1 MHPAPLLLFD
11 LDTELARLHPAA
23 FGWALTCCKW
33 DRRAAEDVL
42 QIAYL
47 KILDGRARFAHR
59 SNFRT
64 FLFSVIRRTAAE
76 ELRRQIVR
84 RVLSLA
90 DIREPAVGAE
100 GLDSI
105 LREESSR
112 RLESALK
119 QLSARQRQLLHLV
132 FYQDLTIAEAA
143 VVVGISIG
151 SARTH
156 YERGKEQLRRLL
168 GEA

>member
-1 MHPAPLLLFD
+1 MHPAPILLFD
-11 LDTELARLHPAA
+11 LDTELAHHHAAA
-23 FGWALTCCKW
+23 FGWALACCKW
-33 DRRAAEDVL
+33 DKRQAEDVL
-42 QIAYL
+42 QISYL

-59 SNFRT
+59 ANFRT
-64 FLFSVIRRTAAE
+64 FLFAVIRRTAAE
-76 ELRRQIVR
+76 EQRRQIVR
-84 RVLSLA
+84 RGLSLG
-90 DIREPAVGAE
+90 DIREPAIAHD

-119 QLSARQRQLLHLV
+119 QLSSRQREVLHLV

-143 VVVGISIG
+143 TVVGISLG

-156 YERGKEQLRRLL
+156 YERGKAQLRRLL
-168 GEA
+168 GED

>member
-1 MHPAPLLLFD
+1 MHPAPLILFD

-42 QIAYL
+42 QISCL

-59 SNFRT
+59 ANFRT

-76 ELRRQIVR
+76 EQRRQIVR

-90 DIREPAVGAE
+90 DIREPAVAAP

-156 YERGKEQLRRLL
+156 YERGEEQLRRLL